1 MKVLFVCRA
10 NVGRSQ
16 MAEVFYNQLSS
27 FESTSTGTNVDES
40 DGKTVSY
47 HAQTSANAGLV
58 VEIMAE
64 EGLDIGSKQR
74 TQLTAGMVNAADK
87 VIVMAAREY
96 WPDYLV
102 EGGKVVFWNI
112 TDPVNMPK
120 SEAETIKD
128 QVKAMVEELVR
139 ETG

>member
-1 MKVLFVCRA
+1 MWAGARWLRFFLNRLSKHESGSAGTR
-10 NVGRSQ
+10 VGE
-16 MAEVFYNQLSS
+16 A
-27 FESTSTGTNVDES
+27 
-40 DGKTVSY
+40 DGKTVAQI
-47 HAQTSANAGLV
+47 AQTSANAALT

-64 EGLDIGSKQR
+64 EGLDIASNRR
-74 TQLTAGMVNAADK
+74 TQLTSEWVNAADK
-87 VIVMAAREY
+87 VIVMAARNS

-102 EGGKVVFWNI
+102 EGGKVVFWAI